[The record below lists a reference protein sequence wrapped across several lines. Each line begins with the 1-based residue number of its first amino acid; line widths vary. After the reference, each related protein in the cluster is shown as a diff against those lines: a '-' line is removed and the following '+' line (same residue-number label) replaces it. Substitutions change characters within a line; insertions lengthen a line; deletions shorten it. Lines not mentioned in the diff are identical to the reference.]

1 MPKAR
6 RAAWTAAAVAAL
18 AAALGLAGC
27 AERPPP
33 PERLTLQ
40 PASFAALEGWA
51 DDRQSEGLKGL
62 LLSCAKRMARPDP
75 AATGTESPEG
85 GPAAGFGT
93 AAGWQAA
100 CAAAEAVPS
109 GDDGAA
115 RAFFEAWFV
124 PYLATNNGNADGLFT
139 GYYEPELHGSRTKS
153 ARYRIPLYRV
163 PGDLVTADLGLFRE
177 QLKGIR
183 IVGRVKDG
191 SLRPYDSR
199 ADIDEGSLSGR
210 GWELVYVDDP
220 VDAFFLHIQGSGRVL
235 LDDGSVMQVGYA
247 GTNGRQYVAIGGE
260 LAAGG
265 AIAKDDVSMQ
275 SIRAWLSAHP
285 DQAERIM
292 ETNPSYVFFRELQGD
307 GPVGSEGTV
316 LTAGRSLAVDPRFV
330 AFGIPVWLETRDPL
344 DPSRALDRLLI
355 AQDTGGAIKGPVR
368 GDVFWGPG
376 REAAERAGHMK
387 SLGRYYLL
395 LPKAGAMASGR

>member
-1 MPKAR
+1 
-6 RAAWTAAAVAAL
+6 
-18 AAALGLAGC
+18 
-27 AERPPP
+27 
-33 PERLTLQ
+33 
-40 PASFAALEGWA
+40 
-51 DDRQSEGLKGL
+51 
-62 LLSCAKRMARPDP
+62 
-75 AATGTESPEG
+75 
-85 GPAAGFGT
+85 
-93 AAGWQAA
+93 
-100 CAAAEAVPS
+100 
-109 GDDGAA
+109 
-115 RAFFEAWFV
+115 
-124 PYLATNNGNADGLFT
+124 
-139 GYYEPELHGSRTKS
+139 
-153 ARYRIPLYRV
+153 
-163 PGDLVTADLGLFRE
+163 
-177 QLKGIR
+177 
-183 IVGRVKDG
+183 
-191 SLRPYDSR
+191 
-199 ADIDEGSLSGR
+199 
-210 GWELVYVDDP
+210 
-220 VDAFFLHIQGSGRVL
+220 
-235 LDDGSVMQVGYA
+235 
-247 GTNGRQYVAIGGE
+247 VAIGGE

-292 ETNPSYVFFRELQGD
+292 EINPSYVFFRELQGD

-387 SLGRYYLL
+387 SLGRYSLL